1 MTDGASP
8 RRCNEAPDRTA
19 VVQDR
24 ICPSGSSALAA
35 SPCALP
41 AAAPSTGCTWAATAG
56 SSNAASPGCTPSN
69 GSAPATNTAPT
80 STWACSPAPRHRR
93 NESASSVR
101 VLGRLC
107 GRHRPGERLPQPP
120 DGLQIGRGGGLSPL
134 AGSLPGLGVHL
145 LVAGLVHPVVQQPVD
160 LVQAGDVVAGPV
172 AVPGDLYQEL
182 APDRLEPPLDPVS
195 AQRRG
200 TLRVSLIPS
209 PAGPRISGS
218 PARQAS
224 TLACGSGRSAVRPP
238 SWRSRRRGGRA
249 RRRSPSRCPGPS
261 SGSSWFHRPADRTAR
276 AGSGGRWPARLGP
289 ASVC

>member
-69 GSAPATNTAPT
+69 GSAPRYEHLADIHLGLLSGTG
-80 STWACSPAPRHRR
+80 HRR

-182 APDRLEPPLDPVS
+182 APDRLEPPLDPAS

-209 PAGPRISGS
+209 TAGPRISGS

-224 TLACGSGRSAVRPP
+224 TLACGSGRSAVRP
-238 SWRSRRRGGRA
+238 
-249 RRRSPSRCPGPS
+249 
-261 SGSSWFHRPADRTAR
+261 SG
-276 AGSGGRWPARLGP
+276 
-289 ASVC
+289 